1 MLEVL
6 ATVLRQEKKVSQIGR
21 EEIIGSLFADYTTLY
36 IGDAKYST
44 KNILELI
51 NEFGKVARYKNNT
64 QKSVAFLYTSN

>member
-44 KNILELI
+44 KNILEVI
-51 NEFGKVARYKNNT
+51 N
-64 QKSVAFLYTSN
+64 